1 MKNKRTRRAAAL
13 CLAALCALSAFMSLR
28 RAAQLRQSE
37 AASAQARALAAL
49 PPAPEEEPAPLP
61 EEPPEPPP
69 EEEQAEPDPDPDRDR
84 LAAVDLEALREV
96 SGDVRGWLEIPGT
109 ELSYPLMQGEDNE
122 YYLEHSW
129 NGKPGAAGAVFLDSA
144 AAADLSDPHTLVYG
158 HRMRNG
164 SMFGLL
170 RNYRDAAFWEQHPRV
185 YAVTD
190 GGVLRYD
197 VFAAYEA
204 EIRGPVYQPDPD
216 LEELVRLGLERSVIA
231 TGVVPEAGERILTLS
246 TCTGRGYA
254 ARWVVQ
260 AVLREGG
267 EQAAP

>member
-69 EEEQAEPDPDPDRDR
+69 EEEPEEPDPDRDR